1 MAPILGIWASATTP
15 NFQTSYE
22 SIASTTITSSGVGSV
37 TFSSIP
43 QGYKHL
49 QLRFIARSTT
59 TNAGESLVL
68 GLTDF
73 NQTYYYTHQLYGQGS
88 TVSSAAYSATAPY
101 ITVPSGGNISNA
113 FGTGVLDVLDY
124 TDTNKYKTM
133 RILGGMDTN
142 SGTGQQYAWIGL
154 QSALYSKD
162 TTAITS
168 VNAGVYVYAGG
179 TGLAVGS
186 QFALYGIK
194 G

>member
-1 MAPILGIWASATTP
+1 MAPILGIWASAQTAAL
-15 NFQTSYE
+15 QTSYE
-22 SIASTTITSSGVGSV
+22 SIATTTITSTGTASV

-49 QLRFIARSTT
+49 QLRYIARSTT
-59 TNAGESLVL
+59 TNAGESVIFT
-68 GLTDF
+68 LTDT
-73 NQTYYYTHQLYGQGS
+73 NQSYYYTHQLYGQGS
-88 TVSSAAYSATAPY
+88 TVSTPAYSATAPF
-101 ITVPSGGNISNA
+101 TVAPSGGNISSA
-113 FGTGVLDVLDY
+113 FGIGVLDVLDY

-133 RILGGMDTN
+133 RLFGGMDTN
-142 SGTGQQYAWIGL
+142 SGSGQQYAWIGL

-168 VNAGVYVYAGG
+168 VSAGVYVYAGG
-179 TGLAVGS
+179 NGFAVGS

>member
-22 SIASTTITSSGVGSV
+22 SIATTTITSTGVGSV

-49 QLRFIARSTT
+49 QLRFIARSST
-59 TNAGESLVL
+59 TNAGESLIL
-68 GLTDF
+68 TLTDT
-73 NQTYYYTHQLYGQGS
+73 NQSYYYSHQLYGQGS
-88 TVSSAAYSATAPY
+88 TVSAAAFSATAPY
-101 ITVPSGGNISNA
+101 IGIPSGGNISNA
-113 FGTGVLDVLDY
+113 FGAGVLDVLDY

-133 RILGGMDTN
+133 RVLGGMDTN
-142 SGTGQQYAWIGL
+142 SGTGQQYAWVG
-154 QSALYSKD
+154 SASGLYSKD

-168 VNAGVYVYAGG
+168 VSAGVYIYSGG
-179 TGLAVGS
+179 TGFAVGS